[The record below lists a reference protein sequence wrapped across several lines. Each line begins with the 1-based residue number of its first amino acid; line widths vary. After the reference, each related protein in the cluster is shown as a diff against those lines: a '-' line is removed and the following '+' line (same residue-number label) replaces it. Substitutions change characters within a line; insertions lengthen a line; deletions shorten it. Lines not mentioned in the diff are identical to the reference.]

1 MRGSEFAE
9 LKAFA
14 AVVHH
19 KSFARAADHLAV
31 SPSALSQ
38 TIRALEERLGV
49 RLLNRTT
56 RSVAPS
62 AAGERLI
69 ARLGPALDELEA
81 SVNAISEQ
89 SGKIAGTLRIN
100 LPRVCSDYF
109 IAPRL
114 GAFHRAHPEITLD
127 LFVDDAI
134 VDIVAGRFDAGIRL
148 GERLAKDMIAVKIS
162 EELELVAI
170 ASKDYLARHGR
181 PLKPQDL
188 HQHRCI
194 NIRMPTSGAPYRWE
208 FAQGRREFEM
218 SVDGPLLVNDPGA
231 AIMAA
236 MDGVGIA
243 YVIGIQAAP
252 MLAAAK
258 VVRVLE
264 NWSPR
269 FPGFYLYYPSHRQVP
284 PTLRAFVQFFKA
296 KR

>member
-19 KSFARAADHLAV
+19 KSFVRAADHLAV

-38 TIRALEERLGV
+38 TIRALEERLKV

-69 ARLGPALDELEA
+69 ARLGPALEELEA
-81 SVNAISEQ
+81 SVTAVSEHRD
-89 SGKIAGTLRIN
+89 KIAGTLRIN
-100 LPRVCSDYF
+100 LPRVCCDYF
-109 IAPRL
+109 IAPKL
-114 GAFHRAHPEITLD
+114 GAFHRAHPDITLD

-162 EELELVAI
+162 EELDLAAV
-170 ASKDYLARHGR
+170 ASKDYFARYGK
-181 PLKPQDL
+181 PQKPQDL

-194 NIRMPTSGAPYRWE
+194 NIRMPTNGAPYRWE
-208 FAQGRREFEM
+208 FAQGRREFEI
-218 SVDGPLLVNDPGA
+218 SVAGPLLVNDAGTALQA
-231 AIMAA
+231 AI
-236 MDGVGIA
+236 DGVGIA
-243 YVIGIQAAP
+243 YVIGIQATA
-252 MLAAAK
+252 MIAAGK
-258 VVRVLE
+258 LVRVLE

-269 FPGFYLYYPSHRQVP
+269 FTGLYLYHPSHRQMP

-296 KR
+296 RR